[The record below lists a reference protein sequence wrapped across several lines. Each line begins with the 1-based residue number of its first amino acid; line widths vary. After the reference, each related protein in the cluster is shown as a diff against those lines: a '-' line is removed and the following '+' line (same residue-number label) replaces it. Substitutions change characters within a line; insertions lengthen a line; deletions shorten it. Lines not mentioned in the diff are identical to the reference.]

1 MDIKAREI
9 AQHWLDQLSYSAA
22 TWNLDAH
29 MALVSRSVKVLGLP
43 GGKVIEFSGWKK
55 RRNNE
60 FRKKLLLSLSYK
72 LINILKYE
80 KGMLLFTVIETMKSS
95 QGQIIVVDK
104 AINLR
109 CEDDGQWRVVQERI
123 DRIELK

>member
-1 MDIKAREI
+1 
-9 AQHWLDQLSYSAA
+9 
-22 TWNLDAH
+22 
-29 MALVSRSVKVLGLP
+29 
-43 GGKVIEFSGWKK
+43 
-55 RRNNE
+55 
-60 FRKKLLLSLSYK
+60 
-72 LINILKYE
+72 
-80 KGMLLFTVIETMKSS
+80 MLLFTVIETMKSS